1 MNLYDSIIKKALTLF
16 KDKELISFP
25 LESNFPM
32 EKKKGFIFSDDTK
45 VELGSNDKS
54 AYFMGYTT
62 NEKLISKDEILLF
75 GKDLNLLNKES
86 CFAHLSFFLLENE
99 GKEDQQTYRLLRDLE
114 YSRYNVFPNGYM
126 LRINT
131 NSLKEGARV
140 SKKAIENGIS
150 FKDIGM
156 AFLNSYKKEKS
167 LRYVKQI
174 FVTDPSFDFSSLL
187 ELQKEVEA
195 ITIAFD
201 HILKNLKM
209 DCKTCSFKEICDTV
223 EGMKDLHKNKN

>member
-1 MNLYDSIIKKALTLF
+1 
-16 KDKELISFP
+16 
-25 LESNFPM
+25 
-32 EKKKGFIFSDDTK
+32 
-45 VELGSNDKS
+45 
-54 AYFMGYTT
+54 
-62 NEKLISKDEILLF
+62 
-75 GKDLNLLNKES
+75 
-86 CFAHLSFFLLENE
+86 
-99 GKEDQQTYRLLRDLE
+99 
-114 YSRYNVFPNGYM
+114 M
-126 LRINT
+126 LRRNT

-174 FVTDPSFDFSSLL
+174 FATDPSFDFSSLL